1 MESSIAITTD
11 KKKRK
16 EHWEV
21 FMDKDEWEKQY
32 EIQSTLKIS

>member
-11 KKKRK
+11 KNNRK
-16 EHWEV
+16 ERWEV

-32 EIQSTLKIS
+32 EIQSMLKIS